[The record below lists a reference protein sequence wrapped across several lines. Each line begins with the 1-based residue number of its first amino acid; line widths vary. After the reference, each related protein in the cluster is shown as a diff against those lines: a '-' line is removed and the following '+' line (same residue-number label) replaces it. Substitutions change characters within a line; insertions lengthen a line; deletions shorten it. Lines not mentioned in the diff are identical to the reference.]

1 MLAKIWWRWRV
12 TLPHKTACKAG
23 AFLVGHIPE
32 CAQWHAALVLPQA
45 WVVLETSL
53 CWLARGITAV
63 SNGAASRL
71 RSGISTM
78 ASSRLSYWTM
88 AAKRERSAEPG
99 QIPMPRRSLYKN
111 LRPHG
116 QLATHQAVAIRR
128 TAIHNKERTPL
139 RALVFSYPQVF
150 HGGCFG
156 VSGTPPLRLFIY
168 IFI

>member
-1 MLAKIWWRWRV
+1 MRSASC
-12 TLPHKTACKAG
+12 PG
-23 AFLVGHIPE
+23 AAPGLSDFGDLSAQLVRN
-32 CAQWHAALVLPQA
+32 L
-45 WVVLETSL
+45 S
-53 CWLARGITAV
+53 AV

-71 RSGISTM
+71 CSGFSALAMPCRASGLWPRSPADGSNARRRVAAIT
-78 ASSRLSYWTM
+78 
-88 AAKRERSAEPG
+88 AAKKERSAKPG
-99 QIPMPRRSLYKN
+99 SIPMPRRSLYK
-111 LRPHG
+111 LVRSRRQPT
-116 QLATHQAVAIRR
+116 THQVAAIRR